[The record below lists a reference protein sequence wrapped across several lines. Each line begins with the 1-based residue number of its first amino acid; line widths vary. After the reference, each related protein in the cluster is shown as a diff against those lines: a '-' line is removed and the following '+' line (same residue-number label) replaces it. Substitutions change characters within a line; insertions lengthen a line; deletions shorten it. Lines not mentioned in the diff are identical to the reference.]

1 MGHVCKMLV
10 RGSHFYGFDNLDN
23 NKFPCNLLLP
33 WTTFVWLD
41 HQPLKLCLDYFQMM
55 HIQRAATGI
64 GKIGLVDRAKT
75 FNAFVNAN
83 KDGTKPRVQS
93 RYRIA
98 KLVMIS
104 IEQLQ

>member
-1 MGHVCKMLV
+1 
-10 RGSHFYGFDNLDN
+10 
-23 NKFPCNLLLP
+23 
-33 WTTFVWLD
+33 
-41 HQPLKLCLDYFQMM
+41 MM

-64 GKIGLVDRAKT
+64 GKNGLVDRAKNL
-75 FNAFVNAN
+75 NAFVNAI
-83 KDGTKPRVQS
+83 KDRTKPRVQS